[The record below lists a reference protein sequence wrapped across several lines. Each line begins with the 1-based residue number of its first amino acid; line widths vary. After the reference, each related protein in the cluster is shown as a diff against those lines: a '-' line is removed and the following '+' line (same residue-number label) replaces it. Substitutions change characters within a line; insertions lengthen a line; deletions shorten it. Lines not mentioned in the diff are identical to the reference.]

1 MIIDRIIEN
10 GLNLVHPG
18 TVVTSPVYL
27 GSFYQDTSPATEI
40 NNSLCAPNEFDG
52 WGKVGSP
59 TPPTADSATNEC
71 SMSEVRSFG
80 RFQGVRV
87 KNTVKELIMQ
97 KRLSNQ
103 NVQQHSEGEYTE
115 LTSLLQGHKRTGD
128 FSLIT
133 DSPAKRLATAK
144 AILSLSPPE
153 GRTLDI
159 DFMELGYES
168 MKSETSPQET
178 LPDPFSLF
186 DYQSLYPQT
195 HMPQAMGN
203 SYVPQPFIAPLTPKG
218 VWPLAQFAE
227 GEPTSFF
234 QWQIRQE
241 EEKLAGLTPEMLT
254 SQDNDGDT
262 FLHIAVAQ
270 GRRALAYVL
279 ASKMA
284 TVGMLDMKEHNGQS
298 ALQLSVA
305 ANQHLIVQD
314 LLAQGAQINTTD
326 CWGRS
331 PLHVCAEKG
340 HALTLQTIQRALKGK
355 GQELSVEEVNYDGLT
370 PLQTAVRSHNAVVQE
385 LGRMAATPQS
395 PGEVELMQ
403 RRKLLRQCVNTLLL
417 MGASCA
423 TKDHKS
429 GRTSLHMA
437 SQEANVELLR
447 IFLDQPASLSI
458 VNVKA
463 FSGNTAL
470 HFASSVHG
478 RLTQVD
484 AVKLL
489 MRRGADPSSKNL
501 ENEQPA
507 QLVAEGP
514 VGDQVRRILKG
525 KGYQVRSAAQ

>member
-71 SMSEVRSFG
+71 CMSEVRSFG

-115 LTSLLQGHKRTGD
+115 LTSLLQGHKRTAD

-153 GRTLDI
+153 GSTLDI

-178 LPDPFSLF
+178 LPDYFSHI

-203 SYVPQPFIAPLTPKG
+203 SYVPQPFIAPLTQKG

-262 FLHIAVAQ
+262 SVCVVFINPLYTFAFCRSKQLCILDSVNFLTQWPPTLVLGRYGCAGFCSSLAQ
-270 GRRALAYVL
+270 CLNTNLPHPV
-279 ASKMA
+279 
-284 TVGMLDMKEHNGQS
+284 
-298 ALQLSVA
+298 ALQE
-305 ANQHLIVQD
+305 
-314 LLAQGAQINTTD
+314 QG
-326 CWGRS
+326 C
-331 PLHVCAEKG
+331 
-340 HALTLQTIQRALKGK
+340 
-355 GQELSVEEVNYDGLT
+355 
-370 PLQTAVRSHNAVVQE
+370 
-385 LGRMAATPQS
+385 
-395 PGEVELMQ
+395 
-403 RRKLLRQCVNTLLL
+403 
-417 MGASCA
+417 
-423 TKDHKS
+423 
-429 GRTSLHMA
+429 
-437 SQEANVELLR
+437 
-447 IFLDQPASLSI
+447 
-458 VNVKA
+458 
-463 FSGNTAL
+463 
-470 HFASSVHG
+470 
-478 RLTQVD
+478 
-484 AVKLL
+484 
-489 MRRGADPSSKNL
+489 
-501 ENEQPA
+501 
-507 QLVAEGP
+507 
-514 VGDQVRRILKG
+514 
-525 KGYQVRSAAQ
+525 

>member
-1 MIIDRIIEN
+1 
-10 GLNLVHPG
+10 
-18 TVVTSPVYL
+18 
-27 GSFYQDTSPATEI
+27 
-40 NNSLCAPNEFDG
+40 
-52 WGKVGSP
+52 
-59 TPPTADSATNEC
+59 
-71 SMSEVRSFG
+71 MSEVRSFG

-115 LTSLLQGHKRTGD
+115 LTFLLQGHKRTAD

-133 DSPAKRLATAK
+133 DSPTKRLATAK
-144 AILSLSPPE
+144 AIQTLSPPE
-153 GRTLDI
+153 GSTLDI
-159 DFMELGYES
+159 DFMDLGYES
-168 MKSETSPQET
+168 MKSDTSSQET
-178 LPDPFSLF
+178 IPDPFSLI
-186 DYQSLYPQT
+186 DCQSLYPQN
-195 HMPQAMGN
+195 HLPHAPHAMGN
-203 SYVPQPFIAPLTPKG
+203 SYVSQPFIAPLTPRG

-227 GEPTSFF
+227 GEPMTFF
-234 QWQIRQE
+234 QWQIQQE
-241 EEKLAGLTPEMLT
+241 EEKLSGLNPQMLT
-254 SQDNDGDT
+254 SQDSDGDT

-270 GRRALAYVL
+270 GRRALAFVL

-284 TVGMLDMKEHNGQS
+284 NVGMLDMKEHNGQS

-314 LLAQGAQINTTD
+314 LLAQGAQINTAD

-340 HALTLQTIQRALKGK
+340 HALTLQTIRRALKGK
-355 GQELSVEEVNYDGLT
+355 GQELNVEEVNYDGLT
-370 PLQTAVRSHNAVVQE
+370 PLQTAVLSHNAVVQE

-395 PGEVELMQ
+395 PGVVELMQ
-403 RRKLLRQCVNTLLL
+403 RRKLLRECVNTLLL

-447 IFLDQPASLSI
+447 IFLDQPDSLSI

-478 RLTQVD
+478 RVTQVD

-489 MRRGADPSSKNL
+489 MRRGADPSYKNL

-507 QLVAEGP
+507 QLVPEGP
-514 VGDQVRRILKG
+514 VGDQVLRILKG
-525 KGYQVRSAAQ
+525 KGYQAQSAAQ

>member
-178 LPDPFSLF
+178 LPDPFSLI

-284 TVGMLDMKEHNGQS
+284 TVGMLDMKEHNGQ
-298 ALQLSVA
+298 
-305 ANQHLIVQD
+305 
-314 LLAQGAQINTTD
+314 
-326 CWGRS
+326 
-331 PLHVCAEKG
+331 
-340 HALTLQTIQRALKGK
+340 TIQRALKGK

-403 RRKLLRQCVNTLLL
+403 RRKLLRQCVTTLLL

-447 IFLDQPASLSI
+447 IFLDQPDSLSI

-525 KGYQVRSAAQ
+525 KGYQARSAAQ

>member
-40 NNSLCAPNEFDG
+40 NNSLCAPNELDG
-52 WGKVGSP
+52 WGNFRSP
-59 TPPTADSATNEC
+59 TPPTADRATNEC
-71 SMSEVRSFG
+71 SMSEVQSFG

-87 KNTVKELIMQ
+87 KNTVKDLIMQ

-103 NVQQHSEGEYTE
+103 NVQQHSEGEYT
-115 LTSLLQGHKRTGD
+115 GHKRTVD

-144 AILSLSPPE
+144 AILTLSPPE
-153 GRTLDI
+153 GSTLDI

-178 LPDPFSLF
+178 LPDPFSLI
-186 DYQSLYPQT
+186 DYQSIYPQT
-195 HMPQAMGN
+195 HMPHAMGN

-218 VWPLAQFAE
+218 VWPLAQFAD
-227 GEPTSFF
+227 GEPMSFF
-234 QWQIRQE
+234 QWQIQQE
-241 EEKLAGLTPEMLT
+241 AEKLAGLTPEMLT

-262 FLHIAVAQ
+262 FLHITVAQ

-340 HALTLQTIQRALKGK
+340 HALTLQTIQRALKSK
-355 GQELSVEEVNYDGLT
+355 RQELNVEEVNYDGLT

-395 PGEVELMQ
+395 PEVVELIQ
-403 RRKLLRQCVNTLLL
+403 RRKLLGQCVNTLLL

-447 IFLDQPASLSI
+447 IFLDQPDSLSI
-458 VNVKA
+458 VNVKS

-478 RLTQVD
+478 RVTQVD

-525 KGYQVRSAAQ
+525 KGYQARSAAQ

>member
-27 GSFYQDTSPATEI
+27 GSFYQDTSPAMEI
-40 NNSLCAPNEFDG
+40 NNSLCAPNELDS
-52 WGKVGSP
+52 WGNVGSP
-59 TPPTADSATNEC
+59 TLPTADSGTNEC

-80 RFQGVRV
+80 SFQGVRV

-97 KRLSNQ
+97 KRLSHQ

-115 LTSLLQGHKRTGD
+115 LTSLLQGHKRTAD

-144 AILSLSPPE
+144 AILTLNPPE
-153 GRTLDI
+153 GSTLDI

-168 MKSETSPQET
+168 MKSDTSIQET
-178 LPDPFSLF
+178 LPDPFSLI
-186 DYQSLYPQT
+186 DYQAHLP
-195 HMPQAMGN
+195 HAMGN

-227 GEPTSFF
+227 GEPMSFF

-314 LLAQGAQINTTD
+314 LLAQGAQINTAD

-340 HALTLQTIQRALKGK
+340 HALTLQTIRRALKGK
-355 GQELSVEEVNYDGLT
+355 GQELNVEEVNYDGLT

-395 PGEVELMQ
+395 PGVVELMQ
-403 RRKLLRQCVNTLLL
+403 RRKLLGQCVNTLLL

-423 TKDHKS
+423 TKVSLNSLVPNLS
-429 GRTSLHMA
+429 GA
-437 SQEANVELLR
+437 
-447 IFLDQPASLSI
+447 LSTPTVI
-458 VNVKA
+458 AVGKA
-463 FSGNTAL
+463 F
-470 HFASSVHG
+470 
-478 RLTQVD
+478 
-484 AVKLL
+484 
-489 MRRGADPSSKNL
+489 
-501 ENEQPA
+501 
-507 QLVAEGP
+507 
-514 VGDQVRRILKG
+514 
-525 KGYQVRSAAQ
+525 

>member
-52 WGKVGSP
+52 WGKVGSA
-59 TPPTADSATNEC
+59 TPPTADNATNEC
-71 SMSEVRSFG
+71 SMSEVQSFG

-115 LTSLLQGHKRTGD
+115 LTSLLQGHKRTAD

-133 DSPAKRLATAK
+133 DSPAKRLAAAK

-153 GRTLDI
+153 GSTLDI

-178 LPDPFSLF
+178 LHDPFSLI

-254 SQDNDGDT
+254 SQDDDGDT

-340 HALTLQTIQRALKGK
+340 HALTLQTIQRALKGR

-447 IFLDQPASLSI
+447 IFLDQPDSLSI

-525 KGYQVRSAAQ
+525 KGYQARSAAQ

>member
-10 GLNLVHPG
+10 GLSLVNPG
-18 TVVTSPVYL
+18 TAETSPVYL
-27 GSFYQDTSPATEI
+27 GSFYQDTSPATELNI
-40 NNSLCAPNEFDG
+40 SLCAPNDLDG
-52 WGKVGSP
+52 WGKIGSP
-59 TPPTADSATNEC
+59 TPSTEDSGTNEC

-115 LTSLLQGHKRTGD
+115 LTFLLQGHKRTAD

-133 DSPAKRLATAK
+133 DSPTKRLATAK
-144 AILSLSPPE
+144 AIQ
-153 GRTLDI
+153 
-159 DFMELGYES
+159 S
-168 MKSETSPQET
+168 MKSETSLQET
-178 LPDPFSLF
+178 IPDPFSLI
-186 DYQSLYPQT
+186 DCQSLYPQN
-195 HMPQAMGN
+195 HLPHAPHAMGN
-203 SYVPQPFIAPLTPKG
+203 SYVSQPFIAPLTPRG

-227 GEPTSFF
+227 GEPMTFF
-234 QWQIRQE
+234 QWQIQQE
-241 EEKLAGLTPEMLT
+241 EEKLAGLNPQMLT
-254 SQDNDGDT
+254 SQDSDGDT

-270 GRRALAYVL
+270 GRRALAFVL

-284 TVGMLDMKEHNGQS
+284 NVGMLDMKEHNGQS

-314 LLAQGAQINTTD
+314 LLAQGAQINTAD

-340 HALTLQTIQRALKGK
+340 HALTLQTIRRALKGK
-355 GQELSVEEVNYDGLT
+355 GQELNVEEVNYDGLT
-370 PLQTAVRSHNAVVQE
+370 PLQTAVLSHNAVVQE

-395 PGEVELMQ
+395 PGVVELMQ
-403 RRKLLRQCVNTLLL
+403 RRKLLRECVNTLLL

-437 SQEANVELLR
+437 SQEAN
-447 IFLDQPASLSI
+447 
-458 VNVKA
+458 A

-478 RLTQVD
+478 RVTQVD

-489 MRRGADPSSKNL
+489 MRRGADPSYKNL

-507 QLVAEGP
+507 QLVPEGP
-514 VGDQVRRILKG
+514 VLRILKG
-525 KGYQVRSAAQ
+525 KGYQAQSAAQ